1 MPSFAAASAPDEPG
15 NGQAAAAL
23 EALRTTNLPGRS
35 YSIVGRHTD
44 FLARLGSGVQEAGT
58 RRDAQEALVS
68 ALQGRLDDMA
78 GVSLDEEAASLATA
92 QEEYVAAQ
100 RVIQVMLSLL
110 ETTLQMEQ

>member
-1 MPSFAAASAPDEPG
+1 MC
-15 NGQAAAAL
+15 
-23 EALRTTNLPGRS
+23 
-35 YSIVGRHTD
+35 I
-44 FLARLGSGVQEAGT
+44 
-58 RRDAQEALVS
+58 RDR
-68 ALQGRLDDMA
+68 QGRLDDMA